1 MRPRYRLPLAI
12 KEATTLLEESYLATL
27 KARGRSYG
35 IDEATRDAIS
45 LVARWL
51 TGDAG
56 SDKPSLLLYGDIGR
70 GKTTLCSAV
79 VRMVEQCKVSIAAYS
94 QANRWRLSKED
105 KQREWDWQRTATP
118 EMITAVELAQ
128 ADERELDRIA
138 RAAVLIID
146 DIGIEPV
153 EVKRYGTAITPLVDV
168 INERYAN
175 QRCTI
180 ITTNLD
186 DDSVIERYGDRTED
200 RLREMCNKIAFAGE
214 SYRR

>member
-1 MRPRYRLPLAI
+1 MRPRYRLPLAT

-27 KARGRSYG
+27 KARGGSYG
-35 IDEATRDAIS
+35 IDEATRNTIC

-56 SDKPSLLLYGDIGR
+56 NDKPSLLLYGDIGR

-79 VRMVEQCKVSIAAYS
+79 VRMVEQCKASIAAYS

-128 ADERELDRIA
+128 ADERELARIA
-138 RAAVLIID
+138 RASVLIID

-153 EVKRYGTAITPLVDV
+153 EVKRFGTATTPLVDV

-200 RLREMCNKIAFAGE
+200 RLREMCNKIAFSGE

>member
-1 MRPRYRLPLAI
+1 MRPRYRLPLTT

-27 KARGRSYG
+27 KARGGSYG
-35 IDEATRDAIS
+35 IDEATRNVIS

-56 SDKPSLLLYGDIGR
+56 NDKPSLLLYGDIGR

-79 VRMVEQCKVSIAAYS
+79 VRMVEQCKAAIAAYS
-94 QANRWRLSKED
+94 HTNRWRLSNED

-118 EMITAVELAQ
+118 EMVTAVELAQ
-128 ADERELDRIA
+128 ADERELARIA
-138 RAAVLIID
+138 RASVLIID

-200 RLREMCNKIAFAGE
+200 RLREMCDKIAFSGE

>member
-1 MRPRYRLPLAI
+1 M
-12 KEATTLLEESYLATL
+12 
-27 KARGRSYG
+27 
-35 IDEATRDAIS
+35 
-45 LVARWL
+45 
-51 TGDAG
+51 
-56 SDKPSLLLYGDIGR
+56 
-70 GKTTLCSAV
+70 
-79 VRMVEQCKVSIAAYS
+79 
-94 QANRWRLSKED
+94 SKED

-128 ADERELDRIA
+128 ADERELARIA

-153 EVKRYGTAITPLVDV
+153 EVKRFGTATTPLVDV

-200 RLREMCNKIAFAGE
+200 RLREMCNKIAFNGE